1 MRNFHFLIFIL
12 SFFCLSQI
20 LDAQVSLNT
29 LKSAG
34 INSEDDLRKLGISE
48 EQLDK
53 AKSEFFKK
61 QSDLNKPVEIE
72 SEIDIT
78 QKKEKVKDTS
88 VPKVEFE
95 SKKKIEK
102 DSIYGYSIFREG
114 AVNIIKNSDRIK
126 APDNYV
132 LVSGDKINV
141 TIWGFSEFSGEFIL
155 GEGGNITPH
164 LVGRINLK
172 GKSFSKVRKIIKS
185 RFGGVYDLKNSQISV
200 ELSYSKVISV
210 NVIGE
215 VMKPGTY
222 SIPSLNS
229 AFNILSLAGGPTNIG
244 SVRSIEIRRNGKLF
258 QELDIYTFMF
268 SPRSFK
274 DQFLQDGD
282 FLVVKTRKGIVELKG
297 EFNRPGKYEFKEGD
311 KYSDILKFCGGLT
324 AMANTSSINITR
336 LFDNQLRMFS
346 IEDVFN
352 GKKDFKIVNG
362 DEIEVLKISNL
373 VRNSVS
379 IIGAVNTPG
388 FYPFLKG
395 ERVSDLILKSR
406 GITYEAFASLAH
418 IYRLKKDL
426 TYEIRSFKLGK
437 VLSNPNSSENLLLEE
452 FDKIMI
458 FNKDSFINKKSIS
471 VSGMVNNTGD
481 FDYKVGLTLEN
492 VILLSSGLKLEADLS
507 HIEVERINFKTS
519 DSGNVEVKILNYPE
533 DLSYELS
540 AFDKIHF
547 RKIPGF
553 LYQQTVTIKGEVKFP
568 GNYSLKGN
576 NERII
581 DLIKRSGGFTEW
593 AYIESSSINR
603 REGDLGLLLLNLK
616 DVVKK
621 SKSKFNYVLKPGDVI
636 TIPKITNIV
645 TIKGAI
651 GYKFINE
658 KKDVINSP
666 FHKRKRASYYIK
678 KYGGG
683 YDQDAKRSKV
693 YVVGYNGLVRHS
705 KFFGLIKPKVKK
717 GDQIIVGYNEKKK
730 EKVKSKNINWNNFIE
745 NISIKI
751 TGIATLWVLLD
762 KVNL

>member
-12 SFFCLSQI
+12 LFACIEQSLS
-20 LDAQVSLNT
+20 AQVSLST

-34 INSEDDLRKLGISE
+34 VNSEDDLRKLGVSK
-48 EQLDK
+48 EQINK
-53 AKSEFFKK
+53 AKEEFFKK
-61 QSDLNKPVEIE
+61 QTGLKKPVKTE
-72 SEIDIT
+72 SEIGIDN
-78 QKKEKVKDTS
+78 KKENIKEISDT
-88 VPKVEFE
+88 
-95 SKKKIEK
+95 KIEFKNKNKYKK
-102 DSIYGYSIFREG
+102 DSIYGHSIFRDG

-126 APDNYV
+126 APDDYV

-141 TIWGFSEFSGEFIL
+141 TIWGFSEFSGEFVL
-155 GEGGNITPH
+155 GEAGNITPH

-172 GKSFSKVRKIIKS
+172 GKSFKTVRKIIKS
-185 RFGGVYDLKNSQISV
+185 RFGNVYDLKNSQISI

-210 NVIGE
+210 NVLGE
-215 VMKPGTY
+215 VNNPGTY
-222 SIPSLNS
+222 SVPSLNS
-229 AFNILSLAGGPTNIG
+229 AFNILSLAGGPTNMG

-282 FLVVKTRKGIVELKG
+282 FLIVKTRKGVVEVKG
-297 EFNRPGKYEFKEGD
+297 EVNRPGKYEFKEGD
-311 KYSDILKFCGGLT
+311 KYSDIMKFCGGLST
-324 AMANTSSINITR
+324 MANSSSINIKR
-336 LFDNQLRMFS
+336 VYKNQLKMFS
-346 IEDVFN
+346 IENVLN
-352 GKKDFKIVNG
+352 GKKDFNLING

-373 VRNSVS
+373 LRNSVS
-379 IIGAVNTPG
+379 IKGAVNTPG
-388 FYPFLKG
+388 FYPFFKG
-395 ERVSDLILKSR
+395 DRVSDLISKSR
-406 GITYEAFASLAH
+406 GVTYEAFTLLAH
-418 IYRLKKDL
+418 VYRLKKDL
-426 TYEIRSFKLGK
+426 TYDVKSFDLGK
-437 VLSNPNSSENLLLEE
+437 VLSAPNSSENLLLEE
-452 FDKIMI
+452 FDQIII
-458 FNKDSFINKKSIS
+458 FNKDSFLNDRSIS
-471 VSGMVNNTGD
+471 VSGMVNNPGD
-481 FDYKVGLTLEN
+481 FEYKAGLTIRD
-492 VILLSSGLKLEADLS
+492 VILLSNGLKLEADLN
-507 HIEVERINFKTS
+507 HIQVERINFETN
-519 DSGNVEVKILNYPE
+519 DSGNVDIKNLNYPK
-533 DLSYELS
+533 DLSFELS

-553 LYQQTVTIKGEVKFP
+553 LYQQTVTINGEVKFP

-581 DLIKRSGGFTEW
+581 DLIKRSGGFTEL
-593 AYIESSSINR
+593 AYVESASINR
-603 REGDLGLLLLNLK
+603 KEGDLGLLLLNLK
-616 DVVKK
+616 DVLKK

-666 FHKRKRASYYIK
+666 FHKGKRANYYIK

-683 YDQDAKRSKV
+683 YDQDAKRNKV
-693 YVVGYNGLVRHS
+693 YVVGYNGLVKHS

-717 GDQIIVGYNEKKK
+717 GDQIIVKYKEKKS
-730 EKVKSKNINWNNFIE
+730 EKVKEKNINWNNIIE